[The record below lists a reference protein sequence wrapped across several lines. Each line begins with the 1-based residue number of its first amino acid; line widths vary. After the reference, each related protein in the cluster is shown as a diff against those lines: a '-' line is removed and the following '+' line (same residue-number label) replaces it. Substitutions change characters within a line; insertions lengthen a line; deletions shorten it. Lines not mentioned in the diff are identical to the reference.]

1 VILILLREFMA
12 ISRFVFLES
21 FGLAAEMLTTRPSGI
36 IIDVKNPSGR
46 RPTQSDMSDCD
57 HQ

>member
-1 VILILLREFMA
+1 
-12 ISRFVFLES
+12 
-21 FGLAAEMLTTRPSGI
+21 MLTTRPSGI

-57 HQ
+57 HQWSVAWYANESALRSTFVAAIVT